1 MEINSVSHL
10 VKSEDLNHHGTLYA
24 GRMSEW
30 FVEACFINGAQNTQH
45 PENIVCV
52 KIHELSFYTPTN
64 KGDILNIKT
73 QMIKAGRTSFVV
85 YGEAYKNNDETK
97 IVADS
102 YITFVFV
109 DDQGR
114 PIEHNLIV
122 DQSEIANQ
130 IINRFKNL

>member
-1 MEINSVSHL
+1 MEKNSVSHL

-30 FVEACFINGAQNTQH
+30 FVEACFINGAQNTEH

-52 KIHELSFYTPTN
+52 KIHELSFYIPTD
-64 KGDILNIKT
+64 KGDILNIET
-73 QMIKAGRTSFVV
+73 QMIKAGRTSFVI
-85 YGEAYKNNDETK
+85 YGQAYKNNDQAE

-109 DDQGR
+109 DEQGR

-122 DQSEIANQ
+122 EQSGIDNEI
-130 IINRFKNL
+130 ISRFENL